1 MSTDVAVKHSDVEI
15 DEKKIVEFMD
25 ASGVGKE
32 LTAGEKKQFIEVS
45 RAYQLNPFKREIYCI
60 PYGKGQYRRLSIIT
74 GYEVYL
80 KRAERT
86 GSLDGWHVE
95 IEGNRKDGSLKAV
108 VTIHRKDW
116 SHPFVHEAY
125 WAEYKQDNRMWDS
138 KPLTMI
144 KKVAI
149 AQAFRMCFP
158 DEFGGMPYTSD
169 ELPDEMTQPR
179 DVTDDASSEKKKKY
193 TKQED
198 KSDPKSNPEDEL
210 IKELT
215 RALDD
220 AVLDGLIEKKDRD
233 SVIATAKKAHGGP
246 RQKYVSKVKEH
257 LEQLRNENRQQAPKA
272 DEDEV
277 IETEGT
283 VEDDA
288 PETIEDPDQLDIF

>member
-1 MSTDVAVKHSDVEI
+1 MSTEVAVKHSDVEI

-158 DEFGGMPYTSD
+158 DEFGGMPYTEEEAPAED
-169 ELPDEMTQPR
+169 REPL
-179 DVTDDASSEKKKKY
+179 DVSSGAGA
-193 TKQED
+193 D
-198 KSDPKSNPEDEL
+198 KPDPKNNPEDEL

-257 LEQLRNENRQQAPKA
+257 LEQLRNENCQQAPKA
-272 DEDEV
+272 EEDEV

-283 VEDDA
+283 VENDD
-288 PETIEDPDQLDIF
+288 PETIEDPDKLDIF